1 MENQPKDQTRKVVVI
16 GAGLAGLSA
25 AHRLIQNG
33 HKDLLIIEAATKPGG
48 RIESYTLQD
57 GSRIDMGAQ
66 WLHGEKENPIYSW
79 LERMDLIECCEE
91 EEVELEGL
99 FKTQSGKEPP
109 KEIVF
114 RVLEILM
121 DTRHLLYKN
130 SQTMDPKYCLPA
142 DIYRKQLKLESQ
154 TCTILRKANPTLVE
168 SILRWFELYETI
180 DNSCEDISL
189 LSIKAYANWNDYDD
203 GKMVRLKGG
212 WQKLVTIL
220 FNLIG
225 SELFIFNSKVD
236 ELSYSG
242 NNVVV
247 KHSKGIIECEHVIV
261 TFSIGVMKNLP
272 SNFFNPILGK
282 RRKDLIANL
291 GFGVVNKI
299 FLQFDKPF
307 LIAEKGLK
315 LLWND
320 NDEPNIKLFDLPE
333 WTKFMTGFDLVPTA
347 PNYLLSWVGGKGAE
361 MMEKFDEQEVGE
373 VCLKILHIFL
383 PDKEIPK
390 LLSVK
395 RSTWGTNPLVRGSY
409 SYESAN
415 SSVDLLDMKQLW
427 EPLTAPTK
435 EKQNE
440 QIPRVLF
447 AGEATAGDMY
457 ATAHGAV
464 SSGWREADR
473 LVNYIASARPER

>member
-1 MENQPKDQTRKVVVI
+1 MKSQPKDQARVVII

-48 RIESYTLQD
+48 RIESYYLQD

-66 WLHGEKENPIYSW
+66 WLHGEKENPIYNW
-79 LERMDLIECCEE
+79 LERMDLVECCEE

-99 FKTQSGKEPP
+99 FRTQLGKEPP
-109 KEIVF
+109 KEIVS

-130 SQTMDPKYCLPA
+130 SQMMDPKYLPA
-142 DIYRKQLKLESQ
+142 DIYRKQLKSESQ
-154 TCTILRKANPTLVE
+154 TCTIIRKANPTLVE
-168 SILRWFELYETI
+168 SILSWFELYETI
-180 DNSCEDISL
+180 DNSCEDISQ

-212 WQKLVTIL
+212 WQRLVTIL
-220 FNLIG
+220 FNFIE
-225 SELFIFNSKVD
+225 SERFIFDTKV
-236 ELSYSG
+236 EGLSYSG
-242 NNVVV
+242 DNVLV
-247 KHSKGIIECEHVIV
+247 KHSKGVIKCEHVLV

-272 SNFFNPILGK
+272 SNFFNPVLEEN
-282 RRKDLIANL
+282 RKGLIANL

-299 FLQFDKPF
+299 FLQFDRPF
-307 LIAEKGLK
+307 LTEEKGLK
-315 LLWND
+315 LLWNKKEPD
-320 NDEPNIKLFDLPE
+320 NKLCDLPE
-333 WTKFMTGFDLVPTA
+333 WTRFMTGFDLVSTA
-347 PNYLLSWVGGKGAE
+347 PNCLLSWIGGKGAE
-361 MMEKFDEQEVGE
+361 MIENFDEQEVGK

-383 PDKEIPK
+383 PDQEIPK

-395 RSTWGTNPLVRGSY
+395 RSTWGTNPFVRGSY

-415 SSVDLLDMKQLW
+415 SSVDLLDRKKLW
-427 EPLTAPTK
+427 EPLMATK
-435 EKQNE
+435 ESPNE
-440 QIPRVLF
+440 RIPRVLF
-447 AGEATAGDMY
+447 AGEATAGCMY

-473 LVNYIASARPER
+473 LVNHAASACPKR